1 MLVNITTRH
10 GQLSSED
17 KQWIE
22 EKVQRLLRYFS
33 RIMAIEVTVELP
45 PQEKTREKPQVELL
59 VSAEHKHDF
68 VAKARAETLY
78 TALDECLSKMEQQ
91 LRKYKSRIQDHRPPE
106 SLRSGAATPEEPEE
120 EEETN

>member
-1 MLVNITTRH
+1 MQVNITTRH
-10 GQLSSED
+10 GQLGSED

-45 PQEKTREKPQVELL
+45 TREKTREKPYVELL

-68 VAKARAETLY
+68 VAKAQAATLY
-78 TALDECLSKMEQQ
+78 TALDEALSKMEQQ
-91 LRKYKSRIQDHRPPE
+91 LRKYKTRIQDHRPSE
-106 SLRSGAATPEEPEE
+106 SFPPAPEPEE
-120 EEETN
+120 EETE